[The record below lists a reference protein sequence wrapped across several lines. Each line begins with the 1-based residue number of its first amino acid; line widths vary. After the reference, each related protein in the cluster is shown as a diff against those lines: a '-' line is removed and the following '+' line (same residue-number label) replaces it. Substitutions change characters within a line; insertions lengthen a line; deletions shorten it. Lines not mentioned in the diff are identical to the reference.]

1 MERSRIP
8 RMECSMGFEMNISF
22 VKKIKWIVVKY
33 ILAICLLFY
42 IIFTLESVNFNDV
55 FFNLINFKSEAALL
69 LLILLFN
76 LCIVCFRF
84 WLFLRYF
91 KCSIN
96 IIDAFKGCIA
106 GNLAGLIFIPVIGQV
121 LGRQIALKK
130 FNIPPIMQ
138 VTIAVYEKLVIT
150 LISISVTFISAVYI
164 FGYTIAAELFNK
176 FKLFEIS
183 FSLIIA
189 LIISLF
195 FWNNQKIFFFWLKS
209 KFDWKNFLKISQL
222 VIVSIFGYLITIL
235 AFLFLIKVLDQN
247 INIFEALAASAIIS
261 FFSSI
266 PITPNGWGIREL
278 ASIAV
283 LAKLGL
289 DPSEALTISILY
301 GALSMLTILIA
312 AFLISKIKNTDKL
325 VINYSN
331 YFNNHNISTNIN
343 IIIFLGIS
351 ISAFILYQFHIDFRG
366 IKLAIN
372 FADPLAL
379 IALLVMCGNFILL
392 RQKIVWEIKEFNNF
406 LLIFSALLLIAFVN
420 GWFNVGITYWSLTG
434 RLIGWIVLMGYL
446 SAGYLLV
453 FYGGEFWR
461 DKLIQT
467 LAFLAIFIIL
477 FQFFARLLI
486 GIGFNIDLNIS
497 ENFQGYSGNRNAFV
511 FQLLVIIS
519 LIFGLGSSGK
529 VFYSKD
535 IDKYKIAFVLGV
547 LILGVILTGSR
558 AGYITVITLLLFV
571 LVWKSHWQR
580 IIIYSIIVA
589 LLFWLFKISLISITN
604 NFIEINS
611 TSIQS
616 NISGESSDSKR
627 IEVIILA
634 LKMWW
639 ESPIFGIGLGT
650 FFARSSEY
658 IGSAYVIH
666 STPLWLLTEFGL
678 FGVLVIIWSLRNFIV
693 GILSDMFS
701 TEVSKNIAI
710 KLLIISF
717 CVFGFFHEIF
727 YQRIFWFGLGILLT
741 KTNQHKSL
749 Y

>member
-1 MERSRIP
+1 
-8 RMECSMGFEMNISF
+8 
-22 VKKIKWIVVKY
+22 
-33 ILAICLLFY
+33 
-42 IIFTLESVNFNDV
+42 
-55 FFNLINFKSEAALL
+55 
-69 LLILLFN
+69 
-76 LCIVCFRF
+76 
-84 WLFLRYF
+84 
-91 KCSIN
+91 
-96 IIDAFKGCIA
+96 
-106 GNLAGLIFIPVIGQV
+106 
-121 LGRQIALKK
+121 
-130 FNIPPIMQ
+130 
-138 VTIAVYEKLVIT
+138 
-150 LISISVTFISAVYI
+150 
-164 FGYTIAAELFNK
+164 
-176 FKLFEIS
+176 
-183 FSLIIA
+183 
-189 LIISLF
+189 
-195 FWNNQKIFFFWLKS
+195 
-209 KFDWKNFLKISQL
+209 
-222 VIVSIFGYLITIL
+222 
-235 AFLFLIKVLDQN
+235 
-247 INIFEALAASAIIS
+247 
-261 FFSSI
+261 
-266 PITPNGWGIREL
+266 
-278 ASIAV
+278 
-283 LAKLGL
+283 
-289 DPSEALTISILY
+289 
-301 GALSMLTILIA
+301 MLTILIA

-325 VINYSN
+325 DINYSI

-351 ISAFILYQFHIDFRG
+351 ISTFILYQFHIDFRD

-392 RQKIVWEIKEFNNF
+392 RQKIVWEIKEFNYF

-420 GWFNVGITYWSLTG
+420 GWFNVGITSWSLMG

-477 FQFFARLLI
+477 FQFSARLLI
-486 GIGFNIDLNIS
+486 GIGFNIDLNIAES
-497 ENFQGYSGNRNAFV
+497 FQGYSGNRNAFA

-519 LIFGLGSSGK
+519 LIFGLGSSRK
-529 VFYSKD
+529 VFYSLD

-558 AGYITVITLLLFV
+558 AGHITVITLLLFV

-589 LLFWLFKISLISITN
+589 LLFWLFQISLISIAN
-604 NFIEINS
+604 NFLEINS
-611 TSIQS
+611 PYIQS
-616 NISGESSDSKR
+616 NITGVSSDYMR
-627 IEVIILA
+627 IDLIILA

-658 IGSAYVIH
+658 LGSAYVIH

-678 FGVLVIIWSLRNFIV
+678 FGVLIIILSLKNFII
-693 GILSDMFS
+693 GILSNIFS
-701 TEVSKNIAI
+701 TAASKNIAI
-710 KLLIISF
+710 KSLIISF
-717 CVFGFFHEIF
+717 SVFGLFHEIF
-727 YQRIFWFGLGILLT
+727 YQRIFWFGLGLLIA